1 MNRFEESAWATPF
14 GDDEK
19 KQDSSITPPE
29 RNVKK
34 LNPTMVFASFEL
46 SPSKYLD
53 DSFSDFEDNV
63 PPRRVKDA
71 PSKRNRNPVPRSS
84 PPNDGQKNNNN
95 EGGKIKNSLGAFL
108 KMASQE
114 IAIAA
119 VEADNQSIS
128 SKSLSSRSVA
138 DRSHAERSK
147 AEQKLFETTQK
158 LHEGDESSHNG
169 SPSSR
174 SRRRV
179 RRSDSNRSL
188 TMRPIDELSLADFS
202 ASSEEKN
209 NCSGSSNGNCPGP
222 GLLSNF
228 INIVLAEEEDGG
240 HDADARSISER
251 STSDRSNKEN
261 KLAEIVKSPN
271 REKQKSIIKEN
282 SKEDLEDEDE
292 DDDIESITMEEAVG
306 IVIEKRLWFKDGHEV
321 FEIPYPTNSMYDDL
335 FWTEDELGDFRYTA
349 FLEDAGLDVDEYM

>member
-1 MNRFEESAWATPF
+1 MNLIEESAWAPPF

-19 KQDSSITPPE
+19 KQDPSITTPA
-29 RNVKK
+29 RNVKT
-34 LNPTMVFASFEL
+34 LSPNMVFASFEL

-53 DSFSDFEDNV
+53 DSFSESPSKFLDDSFSDFEDSM
-63 PPRRVKDA
+63 PHRRVKDA
-71 PSKRNRNPVPRSS
+71 RSPAPRSS
-84 PPNDGQKNNNN
+84 PPS
-95 EGGKIKNSLGAFL
+95 GGKIKNSLGAFL

-114 IAIAA
+114 IAVAA
-119 VEADNQSIS
+119 VEADNQSFS

-147 AEQKLFETTQK
+147 AEQKLFDATQK
-158 LHEGDESSHNG
+158 LHDGDESSHAG

-174 SRRRV
+174 SRRSRVV

-202 ASSEEKN
+202 AASSLEKN
-209 NCSGSSNGNCPGP
+209 NGSGSNGSGHDL
-222 GLLSNF
+222 LLSNF
-228 INIVLAEEEDGG
+228 TNILPAEEEDRD
-240 HDADARSISER
+240 HDADGRSLSQR
-251 STSDRSNKEN
+251 STSERSNKEN
-261 KLAEIVKSPN
+261 KVAEVVKSPW
-271 REKQKSIIKEN
+271 REKQKLIIKED

-292 DDDIESITMEEAVG
+292 DDDIESITMEEVVA
-306 IVIEKRLWFKDGHEV
+306 IVIQKKLWFKDGHEE

-335 FWTEDELGDFRYTA
+335 FWTEDELGDFRYAA